1 MKIFYA
7 GMTMRRSLLSGLMIF
22 FLGAAAIQAEAQP
35 VSRQSDPREVALDLY
50 DAVLRDAPAESVA
63 VRLGDIIHIFR
74 YRCARV
80 TDYQLYLQRPNL
92 IDLKVKCSGDPLY
105 GVTVASNGYVAVY
118 GGNGIIAGLDQRDAV
133 IYSFGADG
141 ALDLDTGLTVSEA
154 VDDTV
159 ARLTLGDEY
168 SLLYLSLMLV
178 AVVLMIAVGLLM
190 WTRAWRRRDQGV
202 EIGVPRFVR
211 SAVKDRLMAGSNRVW
226 SQVYRHPTTGIY
238 VVRGRRGR
246 RHLFRHFT
254 GALLYRYL
262 GFKFGEIRGRAR
274 RRVEDAVMEEADPS
288 EAMPQGGV
296 PGAPQPGL

>member
-1 MKIFYA
+1 
-7 GMTMRRSLLSGLMIF
+7 MTRRSLLSGLMAF
-22 FLGAAAIQAEAQP
+22 FLGAASIQADAQP
-35 VSRQSDPREVALDLY
+35 VARQSDPREVALDLY
-50 DAVLRDAPAESVA
+50 DAVVRDAPAESVA

-118 GGNGIIAGLDQRDAV
+118 GGNGIIAGLDQR
-133 IYSFGADG
+133 GADG

-178 AVVLMIAVGLLM
+178 AVILMIAVGLLM

-211 SAVKDRLMAGSNRVW
+211 SAVKDRLMAGSSRVW

-246 RHLFRHFT
+246 RRLFRHFA

-274 RRVEDAVMEEADPS
+274 RRVEDAVMEDADPS
-288 EAMPQGGV
+288 EALPQGDA
-296 PGAPQPGL
+296 PGKPQPGL